1 MKIEKVKIEDLKP
14 YENNAKLHPQEQIDE
29 IKKSI
34 EEFGNNDPIAIDEN
48 NIIIEGHGRYLAL
61 QQLGYKQV
69 EVIRLSH
76 LTEEQRKAYT
86 LVHNK
91 LTMDTGFDME
101 LLMMELDEIQ
111 DIDMRLLGFE
121 EELKVHPSTLEEDDF
136 DEDDIPEGVP
146 PKARYGEI
154 YQLGDH
160 FLMCGDSTKHEDVA
174 ELMNGEEAD
183 LCVTDPPYNVDYEG
197 ATEDKLKIMNDS
209 MSEAS
214 FIEFLA
220 DAFST
225 MKANLKEGGA
235 FYIWHADGH
244 RYEFLEA
251 LRRNSLQIRQALV
264 WVKNGIVMGRQDY
277 QWKHEPCLYGWKDG
291 ASHYFV
297 NDRTQSTIIEDAPN
311 INKMDKDQLKTYVKE
326 LIAQRDQRSTIIRE
340 DKPSRSA
347 EHPTMKPVK
356 LIGQSIFNSSR
367 EGDIVLDLF
376 GGSGSTLI
384 ACQQLNRRCR
394 IMELDPKFVDVI
406 IKRWEDFTGQ
416 KAVLIE

>member
-91 LTMDTGFDME
+91 LTMNTGFDME
-101 LLMMELDEIQ
+101 LLMLELNEIQ

-121 EELKVHPSTLEEDDF
+121 EELKIHPSTLEEDDF

-146 PKARYGEI
+146 PKSREGEV

-160 FLMCGDSTKHEDVA
+160 YVMCGDSTKQEDVA
-174 ELMNGEEAD
+174 KLMDGEEAD
-183 LCVTDPPYNVDYEG
+183 LCVTDPPYNVDYQG
-197 ATEDKLKIMNDS
+197 GTGLKIQNDS
-209 MSEAS
+209 MSEHA
-214 FIEFLA
+214 FIEFLT
-220 DAFST
+220 DAFACMRAS
-225 MKANLKEGGA
+225 LKDGAA
-235 FYIWHADGH
+235 FYIWHSDGH
-244 RYEFLEA
+244 RFEFLEA
-251 LRRNSLQIRQALV
+251 LRRNSLEVRQARV
-264 WVKNGIVMGRQDY
+264 WVKSSIVMGLQDY

-291 ASHYFV
+291 AGHYFI
-297 NDRTQSTIIEDAPN
+297 NDRTQSTTIEDAPN
-311 INKMDKDQLKTYVKE
+311 INKMDKDQLKTYIKE

-356 LIGQSIFNSSR
+356 LIGQNIFNSSR

-384 ACQQLNRRCR
+384 ACEQLNRKCR
-394 IMELDPKFVDVI
+394 IMELDPHYVDVI

>member
-91 LTMDTGFDME
+91 LTMNTGFDME
-101 LLMMELDEIQ
+101 LLMLELNEIQ

-121 EELKVHPSTLEEDDF
+121 EELKINPSTLEDDDF
-136 DEDDIPEGVP
+136 DEDDIPENVP
-146 PKARYGEI
+146 PKSRCGEI

-183 LCVTDPPYNVDYEG
+183 LCVTDPPYNVDYQG
-197 ATEDKLKIMNDS
+197 GTGLKIQNDS
-209 MSEAS
+209 MSEHA
-214 FIEFLA
+214 FIEFLT
-220 DAFST
+220 DAFACMRTS
-225 MKANLKEGGA
+225 LKDGGA

-251 LRRNSLQIRQALV
+251 LRRNSLEVRQALV
-264 WVKNGIVMGRQDY
+264 WVKNSLVLGRQDY

-291 ASHYFV
+291 AAHYFI
-297 NDRTQSTIIEDAPN
+297 NDRTQSTVIH
-311 INKMDKDQLKTYVKE
+311 
-326 LIAQRDQRSTIIRE
+326 E

-376 GGSGSTLI
+376 GGSGTTLI
-384 ACQQLNRRCR
+384 ACEQLNRKCR
-394 IMELDPKFVDVI
+394 IMEIDPHYVDVI
-406 IKRWEDFTGQ
+406 IKRWEDLTGQ

>member
-1 MKIEKVKIEDLKP
+1 MKIEKVKIDDLKP

-34 EEFGNNDPIAIDEN
+34 EEFGNNDPIAVDEN

-61 QQLGYKQV
+61 QQLGYKHV

-91 LTMDTGFDME
+91 LTMNTGFNME
-101 LLMMELDEIQ
+101 LLMLELNEIQ

-121 EELKVHPSTLEEDDF
+121 EELNVHPSTLEEDDF

-146 PKARYGEI
+146 PKSREGEV

-160 FLMCGDSTKHEDVA
+160 YVMCGDSTKPADVA
-174 ELMNGEEAD
+174 KLMDDEEAD
-183 LCVTDPPYNVDYEG
+183 LCVTDPPYNVDYQG
-197 ATEDKLKIMNDS
+197 GTGLKIQNDS
-209 MSEAS
+209 MSEHA
-214 FIEFLA
+214 FIEFLT
-220 DAFST
+220 DAFACMRES
-225 MKANLKEGGA
+225 LKDGAA
-235 FYIWHADGH
+235 FYIWHSDGH
-244 RYEFLEA
+244 RFEFLEA
-251 LRRNSLQIRQALV
+251 LRRNSLEVRQALV
-264 WVKNGIVMGRQDY
+264 WVKSSIVMGRQDY

-356 LIGQSIFNSSR
+356 LIGQNIFNSSR

-384 ACQQLNRRCR
+384 ACEQLNRKCR
-394 IMELDPKFVDVI
+394 IMELDPHYVDVI